1 MTMKPCLNTSGRSK
15 VVPESTV
22 LSHCTS
28 KDFKGVTH
36 QKCHE
41 WDKIL
46 EEVTSDTKRD
56 VWNAK
61 NLQELPRV

>member
-1 MTMKPCLNTSGRSK
+1 MKPFVNTSGRSK
-15 VVPESTV
+15 LVPQSTI

-36 QKCHE
+36 QKCHK

-46 EEVTSDTKRD
+46 EVVTSDTKR
-56 VWNAK
+56 NI
-61 NLQELPRV
+61 